1 MDIQIQQQT
10 APNNIQQH
18 QKAAEKLQSE
28 RVQVKS
34 CRSTSA
40 KKSQQ
45 EGSGI
50 QHVQNFKNCC
60 LDGWIPPKV
69 LFFPAGLLWLQ
80 FCGLISK
87 VNGKWAWDKIKLR
100 STMGQFLQA
109 SCQAAEEGVRSS
121 SIAQATDWLFI
132 CENDFPCFYMFLV
145 LPVECCVMFL
155 DVSFWNASQVTP
167 ELAPTDAWYS

>member
-1 MDIQIQQQT
+1 MIVHKAGLTHQPAGETRKSMDIQIQQQT

-18 QKAAEKLQSE
+18 QKAAEKLQSK

-45 EGSGI
+45 EGNGI

-132 CENDFPCFYMFLV
+132 CENDFILGFCHVLKLFDMF
-145 LPVECCVMFL
+145 
-155 DVSFWNASQVTP
+155 
-167 ELAPTDAWYS
+167 